1 MNKPHDTRFE
11 GEQFLLSF
19 MSEIP
24 KCDPLPNSSSSP
36 GGGTETKDSDP
47 SPSDLEIQLELFDDY
62 KNEHRLT
69 PHPVSHR

>member
-47 SPSDLEIQLELFDDY
+47 SPSDLEIQLELFDD
-62 KNEHRLT
+62 
-69 PHPVSHR
+69 